1 MRLRDFFYCLM
12 DYFSVFGLE
21 PKLTIDAEDL
31 QARFYKLSREN
42 HPDKF
47 ARQSAEIQQRAL
59 ETTSLLNDG
68 LRVLKD
74 PVRRAEYMLTRNGLE
89 VAEQRGKDVPPEL
102 LEEVFELN
110 EALEELRSGDDSA
123 RSAIEDAQANFI
135 SIRAEIDEELI
146 DLFSEYD
153 QTQDPAVLSRMRG
166 ILNRRRYIENLIGE
180 ATKTLKA

>member
-1 MRLRDFFYCLM
+1 M

-21 PKLTIDAEDL
+21 PKLSIDVEDL
-31 QARFYKLSREN
+31 QARFYKLSREF
-42 HPDKF
+42 HPDRF
-47 ARQSAEIQQRAL
+47 ARASPIEQERAL

-74 PVRRAEYMLTRNGLE
+74 PVRRAEYMLTRNGMQ
-89 VAEQRGKDVPPEL
+89 VAEQRSRDVPAEL

-123 RSAIEDAQANFI
+123 RAQIEAAQANFI
-135 SIRAEIDEELI
+135 SIRAEIDSELSG
-146 DLFSEYD
+146 LFGEYD
-153 QTQDPAVLSRMRG
+153 RSQEPSVLARMRG

-180 ATKTLKA
+180 AAKTLKA

>member
-1 MRLRDFFYCLM
+1 M

-21 PKLTIDAEDL
+21 PKLSIDIEDL
-31 QARFYKLSREN
+31 QTRFYKLSREF

-47 ARQSAEIQQRAL
+47 ARQSAEAQQKAL

-68 LRVLKD
+68 LRVLKN
-74 PVRRAEYMLTRNGLE
+74 PVRRAEYVLTRNGL
-89 VAEQRGKDVPPEL
+89 VIAEQRGKDVPPEL

-123 RSAIEDAQANFI
+123 RPQIEAAQAHFI
-135 SIRAEIDEELI
+135 GIREEIDQELTG
-146 DLFSEYD
+146 LFAEYD
-153 QTQDPAVLSRMRG
+153 RTQTPETLNRMRA

-180 ATKTLKA
+180 AAKTLKV

>member
-1 MRLRDFFYCLM
+1 MD

-21 PKLTIDAEDL
+21 PKLSIDVDDL
-31 QARFYKLSREN
+31 QARFYKLSREH

-47 ARQSAEIQQRAL
+47 ARQSPEAQSRAL
-59 ETTSLLNDG
+59 EKTSLLNDG
-68 LRVLKD
+68 LRILKD
-74 PVRRAEYMLTRNGLE
+74 PVRRAEFVLTRNGME
-89 VAEQRGKDVPPEL
+89 IAEQRSKDVPPEL

-123 RSAIEDAQANFI
+123 RAQIEAAQANFI
-135 SIRAEIDEELI
+135 EIRSDIDRQLTEL
-146 DLFSEYD
+146 FTEYD
-153 QTQDPAVLSRMRG
+153 QSPAPGPLSRMRG

>member
-1 MRLRDFFYCLM
+1 MD

-21 PKLTIDAEDL
+21 PKLSIDVEDL
-31 QARFYKLSREN
+31 QARFYKLSREH

-47 ARQSAEIQQRAL
+47 ARQSAEAQSRAL

-68 LRVLKD
+68 LRVLRD
-74 PVRRAEYMLTRNGLE
+74 PVRRAEYILTRNGF
-89 VAEQRGKDVPPEL
+89 VIAEQRSKDVPAEL

-123 RSAIEDAQANFI
+123 RGPIEAAQAHFL
-135 SIRAEIDEELI
+135 SIRSDIDAELER
-146 DLFSEYD
+146 LFADYD
-153 QTQDPAVLSRMRG
+153 QTQATALLSRMRG